1 MPKFRA
7 VPKYRTVAPQSSA
20 PPADRHFRLEE
31 SKFVTTGWAWRALFM
46 MGLVALGFFIN
57 FALQGYNLFIT
68 GAWGLIAV
76 GWIGFAVWLWR
87 MHTVWTNGGTVRLR
101 SFR

>member
-1 MPKFRA
+1 MPKYRA
-7 VPKYRTVAPQSSA
+7 VPKVRTA
-20 PPADRHFRLEE
+20 PPQPAAPVERRFRLEE

-57 FALQGYNLFIT
+57 FAVQGYNVFIT
-68 GAWGLIAV
+68 GAWGLITLV
-76 GWIGFAVWLWR
+76 WLSFAMWLWR
-87 MHTVWTNGGTVRLR
+87 QHTVWTNGGTVRLR